1 MIAKQIIEKIGEKFG
16 GKDSHLKYEKPLEDF
31 DLIDLEEMDT
41 ELGEPLKK
49 CAKFSKKNDFF
60 AAPLPPSLPHPL
72 NNVEMFKL
80 GIPA

>member
-16 GKDSHLKYEKPLEDF
+16 GKDFHLKYEKPLEDF

-49 CAKFSKKNDFF
+49 CATFFKKYMIFSLLVRFWPNFLD
-60 AAPLPPSLPHPL
+60 L
-72 NNVEMFKL
+72 
-80 GIPA
+80 